1 MVHRMMV
8 VLVTVGVSHQEET
21 EEVIG
26 ATEET
31 EVVIEGDID
40 VITTQVVVLVAAEDK
55 MTAFALTGGTE
66 ENVIMV
72 KVADS
77 NMGMPQEKG

>member
-31 EVVIEGDID
+31 EVVIEEDID
-40 VITTQVVVLVAAEDK
+40 VITTQVVVLVAEDK